1 MSVFQM
7 SLKCCVGLVLS
18 MGVLLGDFKAFKVR
32 VDKSLALPFLNVFSL
47 AFKQD
52 MRKEIV
58 FVFTKSNKLSKKVLC
73 GFDAFLLP
81 EALMSGMPKKALFHK
96 EFLFQSK
103 ESKTLYAFSL
113 IDSQYCSKGGN
124 YRYELEK
131 LERWFVQKAP
141 ELAESH
147 RVDYKSQ
154 YDKTQTKKHKIKNER

>member
-1 MSVFQM
+1 M
-7 SLKCCVGLVLS
+7 SLKCCVGLVLF

-32 VDKSLALPFLNVFSL
+32 VDKSLALPFLNVLSL

-81 EALMSGMPKKALFHK
+81 ESLMSGMPKKALFHK

-103 ESKTLYAFSL
+103 ENKTLYAFSL

-131 LERWFVQKAP
+131 LERWFMQKAP

-154 YDKTQTKKHKIKNER
+154 YDKTQTKKQK

>member
-1 MSVFQM
+1 MNIFQT

-18 MGVLLGDFKAFKVR
+18 VGVLLGDFKAFKVR
-32 VDKSLALPFLNVFSL
+32 VDKSLTPPFLNVLSL

-73 GFDAFLLP
+73 DFDAFLLP
-81 EALMSGMPKKALFHK
+81 EALMSDMPEKALFHK

-124 YRYELEK
+124 YRHELEK

-141 ELAESH
+141 ALAESY

-154 YDKTQTKKHKIKNER
+154 YDKTQTNIKNER

>member
-7 SLKCCVGLVLS
+7 SLKCCVGLVLF

-32 VDKSLALPFLNVFSL
+32 VDKSLALPFLNVLSL

-52 MRKEIV
+52 MRKEVV

-154 YDKTQTKKHKIKNER
+154 YDKIQTKKQK

>member
-1 MSVFQM
+1 MNIFQT
-7 SLKCCVGLVLS
+7 SLKCCVGLVLF
-18 MGVLLGDFKAFKVR
+18 MGVLLGDSKAFKVR
-32 VDKSLALPFLNVFSL
+32 VDKSLTPPFLNVLSL

-52 MRKEIV
+52 MKKEVI

-73 GFDAFLLP
+73 DFDAFLLP

-141 ELAESH
+141 ALAESY
-147 RVDYKSQ
+147 RVNYKNQ
-154 YDKTQTKKHKIKNER
+154 YNKTQIPQK

>member
-1 MSVFQM
+1 
-7 SLKCCVGLVLS
+7 

-32 VDKSLALPFLNVFSL
+32 VDKSLALPFLNVLSL

-52 MRKEIV
+52 MRKEVV

-81 EALMSGMPKKALFHK
+81 EVLMGSMPAKALFHK

-154 YDKTQTKKHKIKNER
+154 YDKTQTKKQK

>member
-1 MSVFQM
+1 MSVFQT
-7 SLKCCVGLVLS
+7 SLCVGLLFFG
-18 MGVLLGDFKAFKVR
+18 GVLLGDSSKAFKVR
-32 VDKSLALPFLNVFSL
+32 VDKSLTPPFLNVLSL

-58 FVFTKSNKLSKKVLC
+58 FVITKSNKLNKKALC
-73 GFDAFLLP
+73 DFDAFLLP
-81 EALMSGMPKKALFHK
+81 ETLMNGMPKKALFHK

-124 YRYELEK
+124 YRNELEK

-154 YDKTQTKKHKIKNER
+154 YDKTQTKKQK

>member
-1 MSVFQM
+1 MNIFQT

-18 MGVLLGDFKAFKVR
+18 MGVLLGDSKAFKVR
-32 VDKSLALPFLNVFSL
+32 VDKSLTPPFLNVLSL

-52 MRKEIV
+52 MKKEII
-58 FVFTKSNKLSKKVLC
+58 FVITKSNKLSKKVLC
-73 GFDAFLLP
+73 DFDAFLLP

-141 ELAESH
+141 DLAESY
-147 RVDYKSQ
+147 RVNYKNQ
-154 YDKTQTKKHKIKNER
+154 YNKTQIPQK

>member
-1 MSVFQM
+1 MSVFQT
-7 SLKCCVGLVLS
+7 SLKCCVGLVLFT
-18 MGVLLGDFKAFKVR
+18 GVLLGDFKAFKVR
-32 VDKSLALPFLNVFSL
+32 VDKSLTPPFLNVLSL

-58 FVFTKSNKLSKKVLC
+58 FVITKSNKLSKKALC
-73 GFDAFLLP
+73 DFDAFLLS
-81 EALMSGMPKKALFHK
+81 ETLMRSMPKKALFNK

-124 YRYELEK
+124 YRHELER

-154 YDKTQTKKHKIKNER
+154 YDKTQTNIKNER

>member
-1 MSVFQM
+1 MNIFQT
-7 SLKCCVGLVLS
+7 SLKCCVGLVLF
-18 MGVLLGDFKAFKVR
+18 MGVLLGDSKAFKVR
-32 VDKSLALPFLNVFSL
+32 VDKSLTPPFLNVLSL

-52 MRKEIV
+52 MKKEIV

-73 GFDAFLLP
+73 DFDAFLLS
-81 EALMSGMPKKALFHK
+81 ESLMSGMPTKALFHK

-103 ESKTLYAFSL
+103 ENKTLYVFSL

-141 ELAESH
+141 ELAESY
-147 RVDYKSQ
+147 RVNYKNQ
-154 YDKTQTKKHKIKNER
+154 YNKTQIPQK

>member
-1 MSVFQM
+1 MSVFQT

-32 VDKSLALPFLNVFSL
+32 VDKSLALPFLNVLSL

-154 YDKTQTKKHKIKNER
+154 YDKTQTKKQK

>member
-7 SLKCCVGLVLS
+7 SLKCCVGLVLF

-32 VDKSLALPFLNVFSL
+32 VDKSLALPFLNVLSL

-81 EALMSGMPKKALFHK
+81 EVLMGSMPAKVLFHK

-154 YDKTQTKKHKIKNER
+154 YDKTQTKKQK

>member
-1 MSVFQM
+1 MNIFQT

-18 MGVLLGDFKAFKVR
+18 MGVLLGDSKAFKVR
-32 VDKSLALPFLNVFSL
+32 VDKSLTPPFLNVLSL

-52 MRKEIV
+52 MKKEII

-73 GFDAFLLP
+73 DFDAFLLP

-131 LERWFVQKAP
+131 LERWFVQKVP
-141 ELAESH
+141 ELAESY
-147 RVDYKSQ
+147 RVNYKNQ
-154 YDKTQTKKHKIKNER
+154 YNKTQIPQK

>member
-7 SLKCCVGLVLS
+7 GLKCCVGLVLF

-32 VDKSLALPFLNVFSL
+32 VDKSLTPPFLNVLSL

-58 FVFTKSNKLSKKVLC
+58 FVVTKSNKLSKKALC

-81 EALMSGMPKKALFHK
+81 EALMSGMPKKVLFHK

-103 ESKTLYAFSL
+103 ESKTLYVFSL

-124 YRYELEK
+124 YRDELER
-131 LERWFVQKAP
+131 LERWFVQKVP

-154 YDKTQTKKHKIKNER
+154 YDTTQTKIKNER

>member
-32 VDKSLALPFLNVFSL
+32 VDKSLALPFLNVLSL

-52 MRKEIV
+52 MRKEVV

-81 EALMSGMPKKALFHK
+81 EALMSGMPKKVLFHK

-154 YDKTQTKKHKIKNER
+154 YDKTQTKKQK

>member
-1 MSVFQM
+1 M
-7 SLKCCVGLVLS
+7 SLKCCVGLVLF
-18 MGVLLGDFKAFKVR
+18 MGVLLGDFKVFKVR
-32 VDKSLALPFLNVFSL
+32 VDKSLALPFLNVLSL

-52 MRKEIV
+52 MKTDLI
-58 FVFTKSNKLSKKVLC
+58 FVVTKSNKLSKKVLC

-103 ESKTLYAFSL
+103 ENKTLYAFSL

-141 ELAESH
+141 ELAESY
-147 RVDYKSQ
+147 RVNYKNQ
-154 YDKTQTKKHKIKNER
+154 YNKTQIPQK

>member
-7 SLKCCVGLVLS
+7 SLKCCVGLVLF
-18 MGVLLGDFKAFKVR
+18 MGVLLGDSKAFKVR
-32 VDKSLALPFLNVFSL
+32 VDKSLALPFLNVLSL

-52 MRKEIV
+52 MKTDLI
-58 FVFTKSNKLSKKVLC
+58 FVVTKSNKLSKKVLC

-113 IDSQYCSKGGN
+113 IDTQYCSKGGN

-141 ELAESH
+141 ALAESY
-147 RVDYKSQ
+147 RVNYKNQ
-154 YDKTQTKKHKIKNER
+154 YNKTQIPQK

>member
-1 MSVFQM
+1 MNIFQT

-18 MGVLLGDFKAFKVR
+18 MGVLLGDSKAFKVR
-32 VDKSLALPFLNVFSL
+32 VDKSLTPPFLNVLSL

-73 GFDAFLLP
+73 DFDAFLLP
-81 EALMSGMPKKALFHK
+81 ETLMSDMPEKALFHK

-103 ESKTLYAFSL
+103 ENKTLYAFSL
-113 IDSQYCSKGGN
+113 IDTQYCSKGGN

-131 LERWFVQKAP
+131 LERWFVQKVP
-141 ELAESH
+141 ELAESY
-147 RVDYKSQ
+147 RVNYKNQ
-154 YDKTQTKKHKIKNER
+154 YNKTQIPQK

>member
-1 MSVFQM
+1 MSVFQT

-32 VDKSLALPFLNVFSL
+32 VDKSLALPFLNVLSL

-52 MRKEIV
+52 MKTDLI
-58 FVFTKSNKLSKKVLC
+58 FVVTKSNKLSKKVLC

-141 ELAESH
+141 ELTES
-147 RVDYKSQ
+147 YKVNYKNQ
-154 YDKTQTKKHKIKNER
+154 YNKTQIPQK

>member
-1 MSVFQM
+1 MNIFQT

-18 MGVLLGDFKAFKVR
+18 MGVLLGDSKAFKVR
-32 VDKSLALPFLNVFSL
+32 VDKSLTPPFLNVLSL

-52 MRKEIV
+52 MKKEVI

-73 GFDAFLLP
+73 DFDAFLLP
-81 EALMSGMPKKALFHK
+81 EALMSGMPKKVLFHK

-141 ELAESH
+141 ALAASY
-147 RVDYKSQ
+147 RVNYKNQ
-154 YDKTQTKKHKIKNER
+154 YNKTQIPQK

>member
-1 MSVFQM
+1 MNIFQT
-7 SLKCCVGLVLS
+7 SLKCCMGLVLS
-18 MGVLLGDFKAFKVR
+18 MGVLLGDSKAFKVR
-32 VDKSLALPFLNVFSL
+32 VDKSLTPPFLNVLSL

-73 GFDAFLLP
+73 DFDAFLLP
-81 EALMSGMPKKALFHK
+81 ETLMGGMPEKALFHK

-103 ESKTLYAFSL
+103 ENKTLYAFSL
-113 IDSQYCSKGGN
+113 IDTQYCSKGGN

-131 LERWFVQKAP
+131 LERWFVQKVP
-141 ELAESH
+141 ELAENY

-154 YDKTQTKKHKIKNER
+154 YDKTQTNIKNER

>member
-1 MSVFQM
+1 MSVFQT
-7 SLKCCVGLVLS
+7 SLKCCVGLVLF

-32 VDKSLALPFLNVFSL
+32 VDKSLALPFLNVLSL

-58 FVFTKSNKLSKKVLC
+58 FIFTKSNKLSKKVLC
-73 GFDAFLLP
+73 DFDAFLLP

-154 YDKTQTKKHKIKNER
+154 YDKTQTKKQK

>member
-1 MSVFQM
+1 M
-7 SLKCCVGLVLS
+7 SLKCCVGLVLF

-32 VDKSLALPFLNVFSL
+32 VDKSLALPFLNVLSL

-52 MRKEIV
+52 MGKEIV

-103 ESKTLYAFSL
+103 ENKTLYAFSL

-154 YDKTQTKKHKIKNER
+154 YDKTQTKKQK

>member
-1 MSVFQM
+1 MNIFQT

-18 MGVLLGDFKAFKVR
+18 MGVLLGDSKAFKVR
-32 VDKSLALPFLNVFSL
+32 VDKSLTPPFLNVLSL

-52 MRKEIV
+52 MKKEIV
-58 FVFTKSNKLSKKVLC
+58 FVFTKINKLSKKVLC
-73 GFDAFLLP
+73 DFDAFLLP

-141 ELAESH
+141 ALAESY
-147 RVDYKSQ
+147 RVNYKNQ
-154 YDKTQTKKHKIKNER
+154 YNKTQIPQK

>member
-7 SLKCCVGLVLS
+7 SLKCCVGLVLF

-32 VDKSLALPFLNVFSL
+32 VDKSLALPFLNVLSL

-52 MRKEIV
+52 MRKEII
-58 FVFTKSNKLSKKVLC
+58 FVVTKSNKLSKKVLC

-81 EALMSGMPKKALFHK
+81 EVLMGSMPAKALFHK

-141 ELAESH
+141 ALAESY
-147 RVDYKSQ
+147 RVNYKNQ
-154 YDKTQTKKHKIKNER
+154 YNKTQTPQK

>member
-1 MSVFQM
+1 MNIFQT

-18 MGVLLGDFKAFKVR
+18 MGVLLGDSKAFKVR
-32 VDKSLALPFLNVFSL
+32 VDKSLTPPFLNVLSL

-52 MRKEIV
+52 MKKEII
-58 FVFTKSNKLSKKVLC
+58 FVVTKSNKLSKKVLC
-73 GFDAFLLP
+73 DFDAFLLP
-81 EALMSGMPKKALFHK
+81 ETLMSDMPKKALFHK

-103 ESKTLYAFSL
+103 ENKTLYVFSL

-141 ELAESH
+141 ELAESY
-147 RVDYKSQ
+147 RVNYKNQ
-154 YDKTQTKKHKIKNER
+154 YNKTQIPQK

>member
-1 MSVFQM
+1 MNIFQT
-7 SLKCCVGLVLS
+7 SFKCCVGLLLFG
-18 MGVLLGDFKAFKVR
+18 GVLLGDSPKVFKVK
-32 VDKSLALPFLNVFSL
+32 VDKSLGMPFLNVLSL

-52 MRKEIV
+52 MKEEII
-58 FVFTKSNKLSKKVLC
+58 FVITKSNKLGKKALC
-73 GFDAFLLP
+73 GFDAFLSSESSMNSLP
-81 EALMSGMPKKALFHK
+81 AKALFHK

-103 ESKTLYAFSL
+103 ENKTLYVFSL

-124 YRYELEK
+124 SYKRKLER

-154 YDKTQTKKHKIKNER
+154 YDKTQKQK

>member
-1 MSVFQM
+1 MNIFQT

-18 MGVLLGDFKAFKVR
+18 VGVLLGDSKAFKVR
-32 VDKSLALPFLNVFSL
+32 VDKSLTPPFLNVLSL

-52 MRKEIV
+52 MKKEII

-73 GFDAFLLP
+73 DFDAFLLP
-81 EALMSGMPKKALFHK
+81 EALMSGMPKKVLFHK

-131 LERWFVQKAP
+131 LERWFAQKAP
-141 ELAESH
+141 ELAESY
-147 RVDYKSQ
+147 RVNYKNQ
-154 YDKTQTKKHKIKNER
+154 YNKTQIPQK

>member
-1 MSVFQM
+1 MNIFQT
-7 SLKCCVGLVLS
+7 SLKCCVGLVLF
-18 MGVLLGDFKAFKVR
+18 MGVLLGDSKAFKVR
-32 VDKSLALPFLNVFSL
+32 VDKSLALPFLNVLSL

-52 MRKEIV
+52 MKTDLI
-58 FVFTKSNKLSKKVLC
+58 FVVTKSNKLSKKVLC
-73 GFDAFLLP
+73 DFDAFLLP

-103 ESKTLYAFSL
+103 ANKTLYAFSL

-141 ELAESH
+141 ALAESY
-147 RVDYKSQ
+147 RVNYKNQ
-154 YDKTQTKKHKIKNER
+154 YNKTQTPQK

>member
-7 SLKCCVGLVLS
+7 SLKCCVGLVLF

-32 VDKSLALPFLNVFSL
+32 VDKSLTPPFLNVLSL

-58 FVFTKSNKLSKKVLC
+58 FVVTKSNKLSKKALC

-124 YRYELEK
+124 YRDELER

-154 YDKTQTKKHKIKNER
+154 YDTTQTKKKNER

>member
-7 SLKCCVGLVLS
+7 SLKCCVGLVLF

-32 VDKSLALPFLNVFSL
+32 VDKSLALPFLNVLSL

-103 ESKTLYAFSL
+103 ENKTLYAFSL

-154 YDKTQTKKHKIKNER
+154 YDKTQTKKQK

>member
-1 MSVFQM
+1 MSVFQTI
-7 SLKCCVGLVLS
+7 LCVGLLFFG
-18 MGVLLGDFKAFKVR
+18 GVLLGDSSKAFKVR
-32 VDKSLALPFLNVFSL
+32 VDKSLAPPFLNVLSL

-81 EALMSGMPKKALFHK
+81 ETLMNGMPKKALFHK

-113 IDSQYCSKGGN
+113 IDTQYCSKGGN
-124 YRYELEK
+124 YRNELEK

-154 YDKTQTKKHKIKNER
+154 YDKTQTKKQK

>member
-32 VDKSLALPFLNVFSL
+32 VDKSLALPFLNVLSL

-81 EALMSGMPKKALFHK
+81 ESLMSGMPKKALFHK

-154 YDKTQTKKHKIKNER
+154 YDKTQTKKQK

>member
-32 VDKSLALPFLNVFSL
+32 VDKSLALPFLNVLSL

-52 MRKEIV
+52 MGKEIV

-154 YDKTQTKKHKIKNER
+154 YDKTQTKKQK

>member
-7 SLKCCVGLVLS
+7 SLKCCVGLVLF

-32 VDKSLALPFLNVFSL
+32 VDKSLALPFLNVLSL

-52 MRKEIV
+52 MGKEIV

-103 ESKTLYAFSL
+103 ENKTLYVFSL

-141 ELAESH
+141 ELAESY
-147 RVDYKSQ
+147 RVNYKNQ
-154 YDKTQTKKHKIKNER
+154 YNKTQIPQK

>member
-1 MSVFQM
+1 MSVFQT
-7 SLKCCVGLVLS
+7 SLKCCVGLVLF
-18 MGVLLGDFKAFKVR
+18 MGVLLGDFKAFKIR
-32 VDKSLALPFLNVFSL
+32 VDKSLALPFLNVLSL

-52 MRKEIV
+52 MRKEVV

-154 YDKTQTKKHKIKNER
+154 YDKTQTKKQK

>member
-1 MSVFQM
+1 MNIFQT

-18 MGVLLGDFKAFKVR
+18 MGVLLGDSKAFKVR
-32 VDKSLALPFLNVFSL
+32 VDKSLTPPFLNVLSL

-73 GFDAFLLP
+73 DFDAFLLP
-81 EALMSGMPKKALFHK
+81 ETLMSSMPEKALFHK

-103 ESKTLYAFSL
+103 ENKTLYAFSL
-113 IDSQYCSKGGN
+113 IDTQYCSKGGN

-131 LERWFVQKAP
+131 LERWFVQKVP
-141 ELAESH
+141 ELAESY
-147 RVDYKSQ
+147 RVNYKNQ
-154 YDKTQTKKHKIKNER
+154 YNKTQIPQK